1 MVVTPSE
8 LLTLLVVITVAIWL
22 MHKSRLQMLKTV
34 AFAEQSKKQTSVAVN
49 SILDNVTILKKFNDE
64 FEAFNK
70 SYKASNI
77 LMCINDK
84 NKVCDFCG
92 DGENCPFRKVGDK

>member
-1 MVVTPSE
+1 MIITTGQ
-8 LLTLLVVITVAIWL
+8 LLTLLVVITFSVWA
-22 MHKSRLQMLKTV
+22 MYKSRLQLLRTV
-34 AFAEQSKKQTSVAVN
+34 AFAEQSKKQTSIAVN
-49 SILDNVTILKKFNDE
+49 SILDNVNVLKKFNDE

-70 SYKASNI
+70 SYKASNV